1 MIASIG
7 VILPLHNTYVPAIQ
21 SLTKVSTDL
30 AVNKMLPTTYENLLR
45 LVIIKYKPEKK
56 TFPKRNI

>member
-30 AVNKMLPTTYENLLR
+30 AVNKMLPTTYEN
-45 LVIIKYKPEKK
+45 P
-56 TFPKRNI
+56 PKH